1 MSYGPY
7 KEYVV
12 EGAEMGCSACGVKNP
27 VNLSSS
33 AASIYGGF
41 YIQRLNTKKVKIQSK
56 WVCTEEDKKITT
68 TTTPIYC
75 IRTGMPC
82 IPDLDEWL
90 NPRGRAANV
99 KTGGFHLLLDDAK
112 IKCKNGSGILTFIN
126 SGQKSKKS
134 IPGMGYISLPS
145 KVREAGF
152 FIKHPLAGVKIWQFS
167 SGSNNISTIAVLF
180 ASNIE
185 LDNTGEK
192 GTQVNA
198 FRNTLWQAIIT
209 SEYGEDISR
218 QAGFSH
224 EENPVTLQQ
233 IEAVDRGYLVVS
245 SLLDIE
251 KIDEIID
258 LKNNIIGRE
267 IGIKNK
273 NLNNTELAK
282 ILLNE
287 FRTHGLYVAERY
299 KNTDYYKITQQK
311 IDDVAY
317 EKAINAIDNG
327 LDPKNKDRQNERG

>member
-7 KEYVV
+7 KEYVI
-12 EGAEMGCSACGVKNP
+12 EGAEMGCSACG
-27 VNLSSS
+27 
-33 AASIYGGF
+33 
-41 YIQRLNTKKVKIQSK
+41 
-56 WVCTEEDKKITT
+56 
-68 TTTPIYC
+68 
-75 IRTGMPC
+75 
-82 IPDLDEWL
+82 
-90 NPRGRAANV
+90 
-99 KTGGFHLLLDDAK
+99 
-112 IKCKNGSGILTFIN
+112 
-126 SGQKSKKS
+126 
-134 IPGMGYISLPS
+134 
-145 KVREAGF
+145 
-152 FIKHPLAGVKIWQFS
+152 
-167 SGSNNISTIAVLF
+167 
-180 ASNIE
+180 
-185 LDNTGEK
+185 
-192 GTQVNA
+192 
-198 FRNTLWQAIIT
+198 
-209 SEYGEDISR
+209 
-218 QAGFSH
+218 
-224 EENPVTLQQ
+224 VTLQQ

-287 FRTHGLYVAERY
+287 FKTHGLYVAERY

>member
-1 MSYGPY
+1 
-7 KEYVV
+7 
-12 EGAEMGCSACGVKNP
+12 
-27 VNLSSS
+27 
-33 AASIYGGF
+33 
-41 YIQRLNTKKVKIQSK
+41 
-56 WVCTEEDKKITT
+56 
-68 TTTPIYC
+68 
-75 IRTGMPC
+75 
-82 IPDLDEWL
+82 
-90 NPRGRAANV
+90 
-99 KTGGFHLLLDDAK
+99 
-112 IKCKNGSGILTFIN
+112 
-126 SGQKSKKS
+126 
-134 IPGMGYISLPS
+134 MGYISLPS

-198 FRNTLWQAIIT
+198 FRHTLWQAIIT
-209 SEYGEDISR
+209 SEYGEDISK

-258 LKNNIIGRE
+258 LKNNIICRG
-267 IGIKNK
+267 IGSKNK

-287 FRTHGLYVAERY
+287 FRNHGLYVAERY

-311 IDDVAY
+311 LDDVAY